1 MYSLTNDD
9 IRGLEYISE
18 ELAGVIFDETI
29 LERLTRMGLSAKS
42 GESWILTERGRAILE
57 QQVAA

>member
-1 MYSLTNDD
+1 MDSLTNDD

-29 LERLTRMGLSAKS
+29 LERLTRMGLSVKS
-42 GESWILTERGRAILE
+42 GESWVLTDRGRAILE
-57 QQVAA
+57 RQVAA

>member
-1 MYSLTNDD
+1 MDSLTNDD

-18 ELAGVIFDETI
+18 ELAGVIFDDAI

-42 GESWILTERGRAILE
+42 GESWILTDRGRAILE
-57 QQVAA
+57 RQVAA